1 MDDRTDDCLNYGAGW
16 IVFMRYDFV
25 VAGQIYPIFNNI
37 PLPATVVPTL
47 MEIFVIAG
55 IFGGLL
61 LVYTLAVKFLPLKE
75 GHH

>member
-1 MDDRTDDCLNYGAGW
+1 MIASIMALVGLF
-16 IVFMRYDFV
+16 FMRYDFV
-25 VAGQIYPIFNNI
+25 VAGQIYPIFNNK
-37 PLPATVVPTL
+37 PVPPVFPSL

-61 LVYTLAVKFLPLKE
+61 LSYTLAVKFLPLKE